1 MSEENKEKDEL
12 QVVRGTYHP
21 LDITATNKDG
31 SDYTFKVGDVVRIRV
46 YEKKNLENTV
56 LKKDVKITEETTTAQ
71 IILEK
76 EDTLIGNPISKSV
89 VYWYEIELNP
99 DTKPQMIIGYE
110 YDEEKKEDVPKI
122 FRLLPKG
129 CDKE

>member
-1 MSEENKEKDEL
+1 MDEIKEL
-12 QVVRGTYHP
+12 QITRGTYS
-21 LDITATNKDG
+21 LIDVTATNEDG
-31 SDYTFKVGDVVRIRV
+31 SDYVFKSGDIVRIRV
-46 YEKKNLENTV
+46 YKKRNCNEVV
-56 LKKDVKITEETTTAQ
+56 LKKDAEITKETTIAQ

-76 EDTLIGNPISKSV
+76 EDTLIGEPISKSV
-89 VYWYEIELNP
+89 EYWYEIELNP

-110 YDEEKKEDVPKI
+110 YDEENDKEIPKI